1 VIPGYSFTRVLFTN
15 AKRTRGCGCHGHPA
29 FPTPSKGE
37 RFINASG
44 AWRGEVVNVCLG
56 VIASQRVA
64 RMRAR
69 LARNDG
75 LCSLKIE
82 SDVRNSADRGLD
94 R

>member
-1 VIPGYSFTRVLFTN
+1 MIPGYSFTRVLFTN

-37 RFINASG
+37 RFINGSG
-44 AWRGEVVNVCLG
+44 AWRGEGANVCLG

-64 RMRAR
+64 RMRTP

-75 LCSLKIE
+75 LCCLKIE